1 MQIICKKMNK
11 NVCQVAVKKEGIQ
24 ETVQLITTEAL
35 TQLRKLPFMTQ
46 KCHSHESLI

>member
-35 TQLRKLPFMTQ
+35 TQLRKPVHDPEMSLP
-46 KCHSHESLI
+46 